1 MLTISNYLFNS
12 FLNLVSLETIFRKIT
27 FQMKEII
34 TAAVFILEKELDIQS
49 FLILIL
55 NKIFLGQI
63 QISIQGLTSC
73 CIQFQ
78 LLLN

>member
-34 TAAVFILEKELDIQS
+34 NAAVFILEKELDIQS

-73 CIQFQ
+73 CILFQ